1 MTNRGRALIGVAA
14 VAVLG
19 VGTMSL
25 SGQGHTAPA
34 LVITAYNGGPAIPY
48 TVPKTPW
55 GDPDL
60 QGVWSS
66 DDTSGIP
73 RERPKELG
81 TALYQS
87 DAEFAKRVKAVESGV
102 KRGETDIGSFRNDFA
117 RRAFR
122 QTSLIVDPPD
132 GTMPAVTPEAQKR
145 RASRDRGTFGDGP
158 FETTEDFTLYDRCIT
173 RGIVGSVLRVVYGN
187 GNRIVQA
194 PGMVAFSYEMI
205 HDTRII
211 YTDGRP
217 HVNNAIKQ
225 YLGDSRARW
234 DGDELVVVTRNLTD
248 KTSIGGNGNGL
259 RHSDKM
265 VITER
270 FKRVAADVIQYQFTV
285 DDPVT
290 YARPFTMSMP
300 LTPLDGGV
308 LLPYE
313 CHEGNYGLPNAM
325 SAERAEDK
333 AIAEDL
339 KNGIKRARRAVQV
352 PVPNRPGRAGRRIAG
367 PNEGRLRLGS
377 RHAIPGLAGSRIRD
391 RASGPA
397 GRPFTTAGRRRRRPR
412 RHSSRHRRL
421 RVRNSRRRRHPTPS
435 NPRSEPASISSPWTW
450 RWWTRAGTRWRICA
464 PPTSR

>member
-1 MTNRGRALIGVAA
+1 MSTRLRTFVFVGM
-14 VAVLG
+14 VAVG
-19 VGTMSL
+19 SAASWTA
-25 SGQGHTAPA
+25 SGQKPAAPP
-34 LVITAYNGGPAIPY
+34 LVITAYNGGAPIPY
-48 TVPKTPW
+48 TVARTPW

-73 RERPKELG
+73 RERPKDLG
-81 TALYQS
+81 NNLYLS
-87 DAEFAKRVKAVESGV
+87 DEEFAKRVKQVEQGI

-132 GTMPAVTPEAQKR
+132 GSMPAVTAEAQKR
-145 RASRDRGTFGDGP
+145 RAPRDRGTFGDGP
-158 FETTEDFTLYDRCIT
+158 FNTTEDFTLYDRCIT

-194 PGMVAFSYEMI
+194 PGVVAFSYEMI

-217 HVNNAIKQ
+217 HLAQPIRQ
-225 YLGDSRARW
+225 YLGDSRGRW
-234 DGDELVVVTRNLTD
+234 DGDELVVVTTNLTD

-265 VITER
+265 TITER
-270 FKRVAADVIQYQFTV
+270 FKRVAPDVLQYQFTV

-300 LTPLDGGV
+300 LTPLDGGA
-308 LLPYE
+308 LLPYD
-313 CHEGNYGLPNAM
+313 CHEGNYGLPNAL

-333 AIAEDL
+333 AIDEDQ
-339 KNGIKRARRAVQV
+339 KRGFTRARRPIQV
-352 PVPNRPGRAGRRIAG
+352 PVPNRPAA
-367 PNEGRLRLGS
+367 
-377 RHAIPGLAGSRIRD
+377 
-391 RASGPA
+391 PA
-397 GRPFTTAGRRRRRPR
+397 EE
-412 RHSSRHRRL
+412 
-421 RVRNSRRRRHPTPS
+421 N
-435 NPRSEPASISSPWTW
+435 
-450 RWWTRAGTRWRICA
+450 
-464 PPTSR
+464 

>member
-1 MTNRGRALIGVAA
+1 MKRARAFGFVLLVGVSAA
-14 VAVLG
+14 SWSV
-19 VGTMSL
+19 
-25 SGQGHTAPA
+25 SGQKAAAPP
-34 LVITAYNGGPAIPY
+34 LVITAYNGAAPIPY
-48 TVPKTPW
+48 TVPRTPW

-73 RERPKELG
+73 RERPKEFG
-81 TALYQS
+81 TNLYLS
-87 DAEFAKRVKAVESGV
+87 DEAFAARRKQVEKGI
-102 KRGETDIGSFRNDFA
+102 KNGESDIGSFRNDFA

-132 GTMPAVTPEAQKR
+132 GSMPAVTPEAQKR

-158 FETTEDFTLYDRCIT
+158 FNTTEDFTLYDRCIT

-194 PGMVAFSYEMI
+194 PGVVAFSYEMI
-205 HDTRII
+205 HDTRVI

-217 HVNNAIKQ
+217 HIGQPIRQ
-225 YLGDSRARW
+225 YLGDSRGRW
-234 DGDELVVVTRNLTD
+234 EGDELIVVTTNLTD

-265 VITER
+265 TITER
-270 FKRVAADVIQYQFTV
+270 FKRVALDVIQYQFTV

-313 CHEGNYGLPNAM
+313 CHEGNYGLPNAL

-333 AIAEDL
+333 AIEEDRQR
-339 KNGIKRARRAVQV
+339 GFTRARRAIQV
-352 PVPNRPGRAGRRIAG
+352 PVPNRPAA
-367 PNEGRLRLGS
+367 
-377 RHAIPGLAGSRIRD
+377 
-391 RASGPA
+391 PA
-397 GRPFTTAGRRRRRPR
+397 EE
-412 RHSSRHRRL
+412 
-421 RVRNSRRRRHPTPS
+421 N
-435 NPRSEPASISSPWTW
+435 
-450 RWWTRAGTRWRICA
+450 
-464 PPTSR
+464 